1 MEKFTRTILQM
12 TEVNEPIIMSKNE
25 SITSSGYH
33 QDFKEIFEKV
43 KKKREDSLHTLQPGF

>member
-1 MEKFTRTILQM
+1 MR
-12 TEVNEPIIMSKNE
+12 EVNEPIVMSKNE

-43 KKKREDSLHTLQPGF
+43 KKKREDSLHTLQSGF